1 MSAGPPTGPVVELRQ
16 VSKSFGATRALAD
29 VSLSLL
35 SGEVHVLAGENGAG
49 KSTLIKILCGVH
61 TDFTGELLVAGA
73 PVRFRGPADAAH
85 AGIVAIH
92 QELSLVGSLSVA
104 DNLYLATPGNAFSL
118 THAKQRAGSV
128 HQSLELVGLDV
139 DPNRTVS
146 SLSLAQRQLVEIARA
161 LTRQARVVVM
171 DEPTSALSEPEVEV
185 LFGLID
191 RLRASGTAI
200 VYISHRLEEMYRVSD
215 RITVLRD
222 GEVVTAA
229 RTRDLEQ
236 RRLVAAMVGREL
248 TAPAPAP
255 SQARMR
261 AALEVRGLTLWDPVR
276 RRTMLDDVSF
286 SARQG
291 EILGLAGLQGS
302 GCSLLLHALFG
313 THGAPRSKSVRL
325 AEARHD
331 VVSPKRSI
339 QHGVVL
345 LSNDRQ
351 HSMLQAMSVLH
362 NSSLSSL
369 LGLCQWGWVDRARE
383 RIAVQQTS
391 GQVRLGAPSLAAEVR
406 QLSGGNQQKVA
417 LTRCLLARPQLLL
430 LDEPTR
436 GIDVGAK
443 ADIYALIREL
453 AGEGMTILLVASELE
468 ELLALSDRILVM
480 SEGRIVAELLQDEFS
495 RERVLRAALG
505 TSGASA

>member
-1 MSAGPPTGPVVELRQ
+1 
-16 VSKSFGATRALAD
+16 

-35 SGEVHVLAGENGAG
+35 GGEVHVLAGENGAG

-61 TDFTGELLVAGA
+61 TDFSGELRVDGA
-73 PVRFRGPADAAH
+73 PVRFRGPADATL
-85 AGIVAIH
+85 AGIAAIH

-104 DNLYLATPGNAFSL
+104 DNLYLASPGRALSF
-118 THAKQRAGSV
+118 THARQRAASV
-128 HQSLELVGLDV
+128 RPSLQLVGLDV

-161 LTRQARVVVM
+161 LTRRARVVVM
-171 DEPTSALSEPEVEV
+171 DEPTSALSEPEAEV

-191 RLRASGTAI
+191 RLRAAGTAI
-200 VYISHRLEEMYRVSD
+200 VYISHRLEEIYRLSD

-248 TAPAPAP
+248 AAPAPAP

-261 AALEVRGLTLWDPVR
+261 RALGVRGLTLWDPVR
-276 RRTMLDDVSF
+276 NRALLDDVSF
-286 SARQG
+286 SAREG

-313 THGAPRSKSVRL
+313 TPGAPQTKSFRL
-325 AEARHD
+325 AGVQHS

-339 QHGVVL
+339 HHGVVL
-345 LSNDRQ
+345 LGNDRQ
-351 HSMLQAMSVLH
+351 HSVLQAMSVLH
-362 NSSLSSL
+362 NASLSSL
-369 LGLCQWGWVDRARE
+369 LGLCRWGWVDRARE
-383 RIAVQQTS
+383 RVAVEQTS
-391 GQVRLGAPSLAAEVR
+391 GPVRLRAPSLDAEVG

-417 LTRCLLARPQLLL
+417 LTRCLLARPRLLL

-453 AGEGMTILLVASELE
+453 AGEGVTILLVASELE